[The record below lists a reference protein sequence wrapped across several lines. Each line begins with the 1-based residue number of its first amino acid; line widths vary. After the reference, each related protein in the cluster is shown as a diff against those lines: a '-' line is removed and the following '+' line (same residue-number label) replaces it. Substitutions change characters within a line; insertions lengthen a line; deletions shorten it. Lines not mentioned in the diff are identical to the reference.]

1 MMGLPR
7 VSLFVL
13 GGSVSSIIVSCMVPA
28 MRDNGES
35 DRRDLTR
42 RRFVAGASALAA
54 GGVAVGFGARRAF
67 ASPRPKMVPLGR
79 QPHGLPKRQHAWGDY
94 LSNDAYGNLT
104 APKFDR
110 LLFFDVRGT
119 PTPAHARLL
128 ESRLRT
134 LERRFHWSHTGL
146 LFTVSW
152 GPSYFRLL
160 GVHSPIPTAT
170 RLSSVEH
177 PLIDNYD
184 VCIHLASD
192 DEQRLKQIE
201 AALVHGHKLPGVNG
215 SLAVKPA
222 LTWRETRTG
231 FTAVGIPA
239 ARQNVKGIPTGNP
252 VPTDAPLF
260 MGFKSGMRKNQASE
274 NAVTIEHGP
283 FAHGTTMHVSYMREP
298 LQSWYRKLSQQDR
311 IALMFSP
318 ETDAAGVQKIT
329 EDKTDATAHTKQ
341 IATAIKKYGMV
352 GHSQATAQAR
362 KHGHPL
368 ILRRD
373 FNTTDDDYAGLH
385 FVSVQRSIQDFIVTR
400 NAMNAS
406 GAHNINKH
414 VTATKNNGIN
424 AFIKVRRRANYIMP
438 SRPDRSF
445 PLLPGRASAL

>member
-1 MMGLPR
+1 
-7 VSLFVL
+7 
-13 GGSVSSIIVSCMVPA
+13 MVPA
-28 MRDNGES
+28 MSES
-35 DRRDLTR
+35 WEGRRGLTR

-54 GGVAVGFGARRAF
+54 GGTAVGRGARRAF
-67 ASPRPKMVPLGR
+67 ASPRPKMVPLGH
-79 QPHGLPKRQHAWGDY
+79 QPDGLPKRQHAWGDHV
-94 LSNDAYGNLT
+94 SKDAYGNGI

-134 LERRFHWSHTGL
+134 LERHFHWGHKGL

-160 GVHSPIPTAT
+160 KVHSPIPKAT
-170 RLSSVEH
+170 GLSSFES
-177 PLIDNYD
+177 PEIDNYD
-184 VCIHLASD
+184 LCIHLASD
-192 DEQRLKQIE
+192 DERRLERIE
-201 AALVHGHKLPGVNG
+201 AALVHGHKLPGVKG
-215 SLAVKPA
+215 SLSLKSA

-231 FTAVGIPA
+231 FTAVGLPA
-239 ARQNVKGIPTGNP
+239 ARQNVKGIPSGHP
-252 VPTDAPLF
+252 VSTDAPLF
-260 MGFKSGMRKNQASE
+260 MGFQSGLRKNQATE
-274 NAVTIEHGP
+274 DGVTIKHGP
-283 FAHGTTMHVSYMREP
+283 FAGGTTMHVSYMREP
-298 LQSWYRKLSQQDR
+298 LESWYRRLSEKDR

-318 ETDAAGVQKIT
+318 ETDAAGVKKIT
-329 EDKTDATAHTKQ
+329 ADETDTSANTDE
-341 IATAIKKYGMV
+341 IATAIKRYGMV

-362 KHGHPL
+362 KHGRPV
-368 ILRRD
+368 IIRRD

-385 FVSVQRSIQDFIVTR
+385 FVSVQRTIEDFVATR

-406 GAHNINKH
+406 GAHNINKK

-445 PLLPGRASAL
+445 PLLPGRAAVL